1 VASAGALALLT
12 GCGGG
17 PVDVAVPAMEPDQ
30 VATCAALVAAL
41 PDTVDDLPRRE
52 VEPADA
58 PAAAWGDPA
67 IVLRCGVPVPD
78 GFTDTSMC
86 LETDGVGWFV
96 PDEQL
101 DGTAETVTM
110 TTIGRDVNVEVTLPE
125 GRLPAYAMVDLAPAV
140 KRTTELLDPCV

>member
-1 VASAGALALLT
+1 MPSMESAQT
-12 GCGGG
+12 
-17 PVDVAVPAMEPDQ
+17 
-30 VATCAALVAAL
+30 ATCADLVAAL

-67 IVLRCGVPVPD
+67 IVLRCGVPVPE

-96 PDEQL
+96 PAEQL
-101 DGTAETVTM
+101 EGTGGPVTM

-125 GRLPAYAMVDLAPAV
+125 GRLPAYPMVDLAPAV